1 MSIDEYASVS
11 RALAGCTRAL
21 AKCHCTLLSTVEV
34 TEEEEKALLSGLYK
48 TSTFIE
54 KVPGDLLLFDEIFIK
69 CLSILVKI

>member
-34 TEEEEKALLSGLYK
+34 TEEEEKALLSGLYR
-48 TSTFIE
+48 TSTVIK
-54 KVPGDLLLFDEIFIK
+54 KVTGDYLMRFSIFVRI
-69 CLSILVKI
+69 